1 MLTALIV
8 NTFAPAGMETG
19 VKIVRT
25 DEPDVVNDGGLKL
38 YVAPLGSPLTLKL
51 MLPVN
56 PFWAATLTVMLA
68 ELPGG
73 IACEIAVAE
82 SVKFCTFKLTPV
94 ALALLPQALVTV
106 SE

>member
-1 MLTALIV
+1 M
-8 NTFAPAGMETG
+8 NRFAPAGMEAG

-25 DEPDVVNDGGLKL
+25 DEPELFNDGGLKL
-38 YVAPLGSPLTLKL
+38 YVAPLGSPFTLKAI
-51 MLPVN
+51 LPAN

-82 SVKFCTFKLTPV
+82 SVKFCTLKLTEV
-94 ALALLPQALVTV
+94 ARILLPQ
-106 SE
+106 